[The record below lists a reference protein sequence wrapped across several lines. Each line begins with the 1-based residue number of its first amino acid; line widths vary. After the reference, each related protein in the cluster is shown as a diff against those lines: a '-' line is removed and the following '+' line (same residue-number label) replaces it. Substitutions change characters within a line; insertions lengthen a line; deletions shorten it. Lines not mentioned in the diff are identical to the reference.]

1 MRTRL
6 IVSLLACVAIAGCG
20 SSSSSSDSTSTST
33 PAPATTASPS
43 SASSSGGVTIKAAGF
58 AFNPTSVTV
67 KKGQKVTWTNS
78 DSAPHNVTSS
88 DGTIKSKDFTNG
100 QSFTYTATK
109 PGTFHYICTIH
120 PQMKAT
126 LTVTG

>member
-1 MRTRL
+1 MRTRS
-6 IVSLLACVAIAGCG
+6 IVTLLACVAIAGCG
-20 SSSSSSDSTSTST
+20 SSSSDSSSKSTSTA
-33 PAPATTASPS
+33 APAASS
-43 SASSSGGVTIKAAGF
+43 SSSSGGVTIKAAGF
-58 AFNPTSVTV
+58 AFAPKSVTV

-78 DSAPHNVTSS
+78 DPAPHNVTSS

-109 PGTFHYICTIH
+109 AGTFDYICTIH

-126 LTVTG
+126 LIVTG

>member
-6 IVSLLACVAIAGCG
+6 VVTLLACVAIAGCG
-20 SSSSSSDSTSTST
+20 SSSSSSNSTSTAA
-33 PAPATTASPS
+33 PAPASTS
-43 SASSSGGVTIKAAGF
+43 SSSGSGGVTVKVAGF

-78 DSAPHNVTSS
+78 DTAPHNVTSD
-88 DGTIKSKDFTNG
+88 DGTIQSKDFGQG
-100 QSFTYTATK
+100 QSFSFTPTQA
-109 PGTFHYICTIH
+109 GTFAYTCTIH

-126 LTVTG
+126 LIVTG

>member
-20 SSSSSSDSTSTST
+20 SSSSSSKSTSSAA
-33 PAPATTASPS
+33 PAPASTS
-43 SASSSGGVTIKAAGF
+43 SSSSSGGVTVKVAGF

-78 DSAPHNVTSS
+78 DTAPHNVTSD
-88 DGTIKSKDFTNG
+88 DGTIQSKDFGQG
-100 QSFTYTATK
+100 QSFSFTPTK
-109 PGTFHYICTIH
+109 AGTFAYTCTIH

-126 LTVTG
+126 LIVTG

>member
-33 PAPATTASPS
+33 PAPATTASSS

>member
-20 SSSSSSDSTSTST
+20 SSGGSSKSTSTS
-33 PAPATTASPS
+33 APAS
-43 SASSSGGVTIKAAGF
+43 SSSSSSGGVKIKAAGF
-58 AFNPTSVTV
+58 AFAPTSVTV

-78 DSAPHNVTSS
+78 DPAPHNITSS
-88 DGTIKSKDFTNG
+88 DGTIKSKDFTKG

-109 PGTFHYICTIH
+109 TGTFKYVCTIH

-126 LTVTG
+126 LIVQ

>member
-20 SSSSSSDSTSTST
+20 SSSSSSKSTSTAA
-33 PAPATTASPS
+33 PAPASTS
-43 SASSSGGVTIKAAGF
+43 SSSSSGGATVKVAGF

-78 DSAPHNVTSS
+78 DTAPHNVTSD
-88 DGTIKSKDFTNG
+88 DGTIQSKDFGQG
-100 QSFTYTATK
+100 QSFSFTPSQA
-109 PGTFHYICTIH
+109 GTFAYTCTIH

-126 LTVTG
+126 LIVTG